1 MKKAYAKPVIT
12 FEDFAFS
19 SNVAGECGGVSG
31 IHAQGACA
39 AYGLSGSPETCQFYD
54 SGYYLFAPENGCD
67 FGPDDG
73 ILGNLCYHVNTAA
86 NRIFKS

>member
-19 SNVAGECGGVSG
+19 SNVAGECGGAPG
-31 IHAQGACA
+31 IHAKGTCL
-39 AYGLSGSPETCQFYD
+39 AYGLSGSPTTCMFYD
-54 SGYYLFAPENGCD
+54 NGFTIFGDSCD

-73 ILGNLCYHVNTAA
+73 NLGNLCYHVSSAA
-86 NRIFKS
+86 NKIFKS

>member
-31 IHAQGACA
+31 IHAQRACQ
-39 AYGLSGSPETCQFYD
+39 AYGTSGSPTDCMFYD
-54 SGYYLFAPENGCD
+54 SGFYLFNNGCD